1 MSFGLGGVL
10 MMMFVLIAAVVGVYF
25 IASNVGTTPFVDS
38 SGNTTNASVN
48 ATQQLVGNV
57 TGVAPVVATGIIVVL
72 GILAVFVVIVFLLG
86 SMAVSG
92 RKGY

>member
-1 MSFGLGGVL
+1 
-10 MMMFVLIAAVVGVYF
+10 MMFVLIAAVVGVYF

-48 ATQQLVGNV
+48 ATQQLMGNM
-57 TGVAPVVATGIIVVL
+57 TGVVPTVGTGVVVVL
-72 GILAVFVVIVFLLG
+72 GILAVCVVIVFLLG
-86 SMAVSG
+86 ALAVSG